1 MDVLFQSLHGFGSA
15 KAKYRYS
22 GLSSEERD
30 TVCREGGAGSIG
42 MVFLDKASQ
51 MI

>member
-15 KAKYRYS
+15 KAKSRYS
-22 GLSSEERD
+22 FSSNERA
-30 TVCREGGAGSIG
+30 TECREGVAGSIG